1 MSLIPFITTFI
12 MIAVAELGDKT
23 QLLTF
28 GLATKYSARIVIA
41 AVSCASALLMALAV
55 IFGGLLNRFVP
66 IIYIQTIAGI
76 LFIAFGFWTILG
88 KEEADD
94 DEAEAKGKRSP
105 FWLVFTAFLLAE
117 LGDKTQIATLALTAQ
132 YGSPFQVWVG
142 ATLAMIAVN
151 TLGALAGKWTKDL
164 IPKKNVKLVGAAI
177 FIMFGLWTLGDL
189 YVW

>member
-28 GLATKYSARIVIA
+28 GLATKYSARVVIA
-41 AVSCASALLMALAV
+41 AVACASALLMALAV
-55 IFGGLLNRFVP
+55 LFGGLLNRFVP

-76 LFIAFGFWTILG
+76 LFIAFGFWTLSSR
-88 KEEADD
+88 EE
-94 DEAEAKGKRSP
+94 DEDVPSTVNRSP
-105 FWLVFTAFLLAE
+105 FWLVFTAFILAE

-132 YGSPFQVWVG
+132 YGSPLQVWVG

-164 IPKKNVKLVGAAI
+164 IPERTVKLVGAVMFII
-177 FIMFGLWTLGDL
+177 FGVWTLGEL
-189 YVW
+189 FVW

>member
-1 MSLIPFITTFI
+1 

-28 GLATKYSARIVIA
+28 GLATKYSARVVIA
-41 AVSCASALLMALAV
+41 AVACASALLMALAV

-76 LFIAFGFWTILG
+76 LFIAFGFWTLLE
-88 KEEADD
+88 KEAK
-94 DEAEAKGKRSP
+94 AEAKEQANASP
-105 FWLVFTAFLLAE
+105 FWLVFTAFILAE

-132 YGSPFQVWVG
+132 YGAPLQVWVG

-164 IPKKNVKLVGAAI
+164 VPQKTVKLVGAVI
-177 FIMFGLWTLGDL
+177 FIIFGLWTLGEL

>member
-1 MSLIPFITTFI
+1 

-28 GLATKYSARIVIA
+28 GLATKYSARVVIA
-41 AVSCASALLMALAV
+41 AVACASALLMALAV
-55 IFGGLLNRFVP
+55 FSGELLNRFIP
-66 IIYIQTIAGI
+66 LIYIQTLSGI
-76 LFIAFGFWTILG
+76 LFIIFGLWIIFG
-88 KEEADD
+88 KEEEEE
-94 DEAEAKGKRSP
+94 DEGETGKRSP

-132 YGSPFQVWVG
+132 YGAPLQVWGG

-151 TLGALAGKWTKDL
+151 TIGALAGKWTKDL
-164 IPKKNVKLVGAAI
+164 IPERAVKLVGAAM
-177 FIMFGLWTLGDL
+177 FIIFGLWTLAEL